1 MEKFNNNEL
10 LRDPFLE
17 KMFHKMPFESTSG
30 NFTKQVMD
38 QLGTNIEPIIE
49 PEKYRRQMLWA
60 YSSIGVGMLVI
71 ALMLFALWPF
81 FDFNLSLSSTQIL
94 YFINTSLTVLRSI
107 TDFLS
112 YLKGSTVQISI
123 FFSLMLLFLV
133 ERLLRKGVSN
143 NNSYLL

>member
-1 MEKFNNNEL
+1 MEKFNDNEL

-17 KMFHKMPFESTSG
+17 KMFHKIPFESTSV

-38 QLGTNIEPIIE
+38 QLSTNTEPILE
-49 PEKYRRQMLWA
+49 PDKYRRQMLWA
-60 YSSIGVGMLVI
+60 YSSIGVGILVI

-81 FDFNLSLSSTQIL
+81 VEINFSLSSTQIL
-94 YFINTSLTVLRSI
+94 NFINTSLTVIKSI
-107 TDFLS
+107 ANFFS

-123 FFSLMLLFLV
+123 FFSLMLLFLF